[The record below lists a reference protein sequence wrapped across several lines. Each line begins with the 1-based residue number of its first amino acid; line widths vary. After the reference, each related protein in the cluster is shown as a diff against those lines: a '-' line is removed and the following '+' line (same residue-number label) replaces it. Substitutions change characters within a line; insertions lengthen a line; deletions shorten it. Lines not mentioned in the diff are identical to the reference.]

1 MLRKLSVL
9 FMACFII
16 AGLCGCASI
25 PGAVTEPKELKLR
38 WNISYIQGLVM
49 VKEALETEKIQFG
62 KAIIGKNTAELK
74 GNFADG
80 RTVQIIISKIS
91 NTESSVAAH
100 VANSQTPKEDS
111 KDILEAIMRYSNKKK

>member
-9 FMACFII
+9 FIACFII
-16 AGLCGCASI
+16 AGFYGCASI
-25 PGAVTEPKELKLR
+25 PGPITEPKELKLK
-38 WNISYIQGLVM
+38 WNISYVQGLVM
-49 VKEALETEKIQFG
+49 VKEALKTGQIKFEK
-62 KAIIGKNTAELK
+62 AVIGKHTAELK

-91 NTESSVAAH
+91 NTESSVVAH

-111 KDILEAIMRYSNKKK
+111 KEILEAIMRYSNKKK